1 MTPKE
6 PNPGLLSKMAKFV
19 RNPTKDWGETDTPET
34 GRDEGYSKAALKE
47 MIERKRQNDLVR
59 RREFDLLRKLRRNEP
74 VRSSG
79 LGSPPSFFQ
88 SSLNAN
94 HGERAMTIKKIDDI
108 EAQMSKQW
116 WKGKPDV
123 PPAVVKRGVGGDQ
136 GSVVTVP
143 PNSAP
148 TTFAPTQVA
157 DSLPPPLVTVHTDF
171 EPTRPGRQDL
181 LGKNPSNPNKV
192 KPTPVE
198 RNDSVFSSFDLFS
211 VELNDDL
218 ADPDLEEAA
227 IRFANGDDAG
237 AEATLLGA
245 LRADNVQAS
254 MADVWA
260 SALFDLYRATGQ
272 ELSFDRV
279 AIEYAQRYGR
289 SAPAWFSLP
298 ELLGQVKSPSSVNP
312 ILNAGHQFSWDCPTH
327 LDEGL
332 VAELRTKLVTA
343 VMPWQLNWTPFASAT
358 DEAARDLADLFCA
371 WGDRP
376 VKLQFIGIES
386 LQGVLRDKTPAGDAQ
401 VALCWWQ
408 LRLNLMRLMAQ
419 QDEFELAALDY
430 CVTYEVSPP
439 PWRPPQCQHVFEHVA
454 LSEVNAIGM
463 LPVEGRLLNPST
475 GGQPFPVLSA
485 ELDAMS
491 GTELELS
498 GEIMG
503 DAAGA
508 LGRYEPGT
516 GKGCLVISCARLIR
530 VDFSAAGSLLNW
542 VAEREAE
549 GCEVRFIDVPRL
561 VAAFFSVIGISE
573 HAQVVLRNR

>member
-19 RNPTKDWGETDTPET
+19 RNPTKDWAEPDTSET
-34 GRDEGYSKAALKE
+34 GRDGGYSKAALKE
-47 MIERKRQNDLVR
+47 VIERKRQNDLVR
-59 RREFDLLRKLRRNEP
+59 RREFDVLRKLRRNEP
-74 VRSSG
+74 VPSSG
-79 LGSPPSFFQ
+79 LGNPPSFFQ

-94 HGERAMTIKKIDDI
+94 HGERALTIKKIDDI

-123 PPAVVKRGVGGDQ
+123 PPAAAKRGVGGDQ
-136 GSVVTVP
+136 GNVVTVP
-143 PNSAP
+143 PSRAP

-157 DSLPPPLVTVHTDF
+157 DNVPPPLVSPHTDF
-171 EPTRPGRQDL
+171 EPTRTGGHDL
-181 LGKNPSNPNKV
+181 LEKYPPKANKV
-192 KPTPVE
+192 KPASVE

-218 ADPDLEEAA
+218 ANPDLEEAA

-260 SALFDLYRATGQ
+260 TALFDLYRATGQ

-298 ELLGQVKSPSSVNP
+298 ELLGRVTPTSSVKP
-312 ILNAGHQFSWDCPTH
+312 TVTTGHQFSWDCPTD
-327 LDEGL
+327 LDAGL
-332 VAELRTKLVTA
+332 VAELRTELVTA
-343 VMPWQLNWTPFASAT
+343 AMPWQLNWTHFAGAT
-358 DEAARDLADLFCA
+358 DDAASDLADLFSA

-376 VKLQFIGIES
+376 VKLQFTGVES
-386 LQGVLRDKTPAGDAQ
+386 LQAVLQEKTPTGDAQ

-408 LRLNLMRLMAQ
+408 LRLNLMRLLAQ

-439 PWRPPQCQHVFEHVA
+439 PWRTPQCKHVFERVS
-454 LSEVNAIGM
+454 LSETGADSMLPLASGSLGWSAIGS
-463 LPVEGRLLNPST
+463 PVS
-475 GGQPFPVLSA
+475 VLSN
-485 ELDAMS
+485 ELDALP
-491 GTELELS
+491 GAELELT
-498 GEIMG
+498 GEIIG
-503 DAAGA
+503 DATGALEGYDAGA
-508 LGRYEPGT
+508 E
-516 GKGCLVISCARLIR
+516 KGCLVVSCARLIR

-542 VAEREAE
+542 VAERVAE
-549 GCEVRFIDVPRL
+549 GCEVRFTEVPRL
-561 VAAFFSVIGISE
+561 VAAFFNVIGISE